1 MGKLYDDYKKYL
13 TEKYPYLND
22 LSEKEKE
29 KALADANFALE
40 CLTIYKK
47 HRGELPPVEYYPWLG
62 LFIIQDAAKT
72 LGLIEAMRLA
82 VLVGEINPQFP
93 KRIVGWE
100 VQEREYWRSQSMGG
114 VFGDT
119 IHACNQL
126 LRACILRPSTPRSVY
141 WMYQASYL
149 LQRCPDQ
156 MKRNI
161 MAELIYPFR
170 NTTGI
175 ACPLTEDISWETV
188 KVAFDAVPEASE
200 ETDSGDTEEIRS
212 DSSVGQGNHA
222 S

>member
-1 MGKLYDDYKKYL
+1 MRKNYEGYKAHL
-13 TEKYPYLND
+13 LGKYPYLND
-22 LSEKEKE
+22 LSEKE

-40 CLTIYKK
+40 SLTIYKK

-62 LFIIQDAAKT
+62 LFIIQDGAKT
-72 LGLIEAMRLA
+72 LDFIAKQQFA
-82 VLVGEINPQFP
+82 ALVDEINPQFP
-93 KRIVGWE
+93 KRIMDWE
-100 VQEREYWRSQSMGG
+100 VREREFWRSLSLGG
-114 VFGDT
+114 TFQDT

-126 LRACILRPSTPRSVY
+126 LRACILRPHTPRSVY

-149 LQRCPDQ
+149 LQRCPEQ
-156 MKRNI
+156 MKMNI

-175 ACPLTEDISWETV
+175 VCPLAQNTSWETL
-188 KVAFDAVPEASE
+188 KVAFDAVPETNE
-200 ETDSGDTEEIRS
+200 NTNTGDTEEIRS